1 VGDAA
6 WTAFFVSVPVLV
18 LTRFG
23 HRPGIVG
30 LLIASFGVGALVGN
44 AISFRFLTR
53 RFQGLAVIAAC
64 ALGQAAPL
72 WLLWLPLP
80 AIALSAL
87 IFASGIANG
96 VVNPSLNAITTL
108 RVPPPL
114 RPNVFATAMVGWHTV
129 IGVGEALITG
139 IVVSAVLAV
148 RPDLVYGARSALE
161 KRTLEVRTSKVVE
174 A

>member
-1 VGDAA
+1 M
-6 WTAFFVSVPVLV
+6 PVLV

-23 HRPGIVG
+23 HHPGIVG

-96 VVNPSLNAITTL
+96 LVNPSLHAITTL
-108 RVPPPL
+108 RIPPPL
-114 RPNVFATAMVGWHTV
+114 RPNVLADRDGRLGGRQPAR
-129 IGVGEALITG
+129 
-139 IVVSAVLAV
+139 AVHH
-148 RPDLVYGARSALE
+148 RARCST
-161 KRTLEVRTSKVVE
+161 RSGRRRC
-174 A
+174 

>member
-1 VGDAA
+1 
-6 WTAFFVSVPVLV
+6 VPVLV

-23 HRPGIVG
+23 HHPGIVG

-87 IFASGIANG
+87 IFASGVANG
-96 VVNPSLNAITTL
+96 LVNPSLHAITTL

-114 RPNVFATAMVGWHTV
+114 RPNVFATSMVGWAV
-129 IGVGEALITG
+129 VNPLGLFITG
-139 IVVSAVLAV
+139 PVLDAYGTTPVLIGFAAVQTVSMGVISLAAARELGRQRLEPVL
-148 RPDLVYGARSALE
+148 S
-161 KRTLEVRTSKVVE
+161 
-174 A
+174 

>member
-1 VGDAA
+1 M
-6 WTAFFVSVPVLV
+6 LV

-23 HRPGIVG
+23 HHPGIVG

-44 AISFRFLTR
+44 AIAFRFLTR

-80 AIALSAL
+80 AIALAAL
-87 IFASGIANG
+87 IFASGSRERAG
-96 VVNPSLNAITTL
+96 QSEHARDPTL

-114 RPNVFATAMVGWHTV
+114 RPNVFATSMVGWAVVNPLGLFVTGPV
-129 IGVGEALITG
+129 LDAFGTTPVLIGFA
-139 IVVSAVLAV
+139 AVQTP
-148 RPDLVYGARSALE
+148 R
-161 KRTLEVRTSKVVE
+161 
-174 A
+174 